1 MVDVKRVR
9 RIIEDNLYFYQYI
22 DKEIIEIRENK
33 HLTKNKDIN
42 SWIKSKGHISSIVE
56 NEAINNISIDEKILY
71 LEKWKILINEF
82 MEYYK
87 INENSKYKYIRLKYF
102 KRYNP
107 NAIEFEMSI
116 GSSVQ
121 WKIKNDIIFDITI
134 EALKRNLIKTK

>member
-1 MVDVKRVR
+1 
-9 RIIEDNLYFYQYI
+9 
-22 DKEIIEIRENK
+22 
-33 HLTKNKDIN
+33 
-42 SWIKSKGHISSIVE
+42 
-56 NEAINNISIDEKILY
+56 
-71 LEKWKILINEF
+71 

-107 NAIEFEMSI
+107 NAIEFEISI